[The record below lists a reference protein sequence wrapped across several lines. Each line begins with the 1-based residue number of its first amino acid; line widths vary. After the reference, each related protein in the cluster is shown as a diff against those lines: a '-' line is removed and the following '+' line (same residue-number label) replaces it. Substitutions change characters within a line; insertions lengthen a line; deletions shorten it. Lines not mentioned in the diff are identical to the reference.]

1 MPTVYVG
8 AGAAIA
14 VAAAIA
20 WWFHRSLTAASR
32 PTATAGFLN
41 TFSAERY
48 RPMGLLLDEGEF
60 RFLAGLPG
68 YSKDLGRRFRR
79 ERVRIFRGY
88 FARLKRDFHRLLDEC
103 GFETVRTKH
112 FSLRDN
118 PAGLVTSLAPGLDP
132 MARRI
137 RGVPEG
143 PKLRLCRDLV
153 YFAMVLASIPFT
165 LLEAACRAGSTVM
178 VEARRK

>member
-1 MPTVYVG
+1 VYVG

-88 FARLKRDFHRLLDEC
+88 FARLKRDFHRLHEAS
-103 GFETVRTKH
+103 R
-112 FSLRDN
+112 
-118 PAGLVTSLAPGLDP
+118 LAL
-132 MARRI
+132 
-137 RGVPEG
+137 
-143 PKLRLCRDLV
+143 
-153 YFAMVLASIPFT
+153 VLASGDQAGLAGVLLRQRWAFT
-165 LLEAACRAGSTVM
+165 CACFAVEWRLLRYQAGLAAMECPQVVEMLEDMRAQLATMALPAPAASEAA
-178 VEARRK
+178 AR